1 VVDDLLVCDHGCGY
15 EGCELEIAGTIPSDG
30 CGDLGAELTVEL
42 LGWAETR
49 VMV

>member
-1 VVDDLLVCDHGCGY
+1 VWVILAVVI

-42 LGWAETR
+42 LVR
-49 VMV
+49 N